1 MAENIK
7 VKFYL
12 DPACPWCW
20 RTSLW
25 IREVAKVRPIAI
37 EWDFFSLTMVNK
49 QAANLQGLNSPSE
62 PALRT
67 LAMARRMGGNQ
78 AVGDLY
84 LAIGQA
90 RHEREAKLDDLEM
103 IRAALREAKLDE
115 KLLDEALSDAST
127 IEEINRSHNYIVEQK
142 AIGVPTMVLNQNG
155 TETMPIFGPVITDV
169 PKGEDAGQMWDHVAW
184 LTERSDFFE
193 LKRNR

>member
-1 MAENIK
+1 MAESIN

-37 EWDFFSLTMVNK
+37 EWDFFSLSMVNK
-49 QAANLQGLNSPSE
+49 QADNLAGLNSPSE

-67 LAMARRMGGNQ
+67 LALARRTGGNQ

-84 LAIGQA
+84 LAIGKA

-103 IRAALREAKLDE
+103 IRAALQEAKLDE
-115 KLLDEALSDAST
+115 KLLDEALNDPST
-127 IEEINRSHNYIVEQK
+127 IEEINRSHNYIVGQK
-142 AIGVPTMVLNQNG
+142 AIGVPTMVLSQNG
-155 TETMPIFGPVITDV
+155 KETMPIFGPVITDV
-169 PKGEDAGQMWDHVAW
+169 PQGEEAGEMWDHVAW
-184 LTERSDFFE
+184 LTQRTDFFE